1 MAEHSSEAIPIEGDE
16 ENTMLLSSVTENL
29 M

>member
-1 MAEHSSEAIPIEGDE
+1 MDEHSSEAIATEGNE